1 MLQPSEQQCA
11 AELAKNATTPAAA
24 AAAAVASA
32 PAATHLLEQQ
42 LQQAH
47 QQQEQQQLQ
56 GAQASAP
63 SELDEEAK
71 WAEEMDLV
79 ERNKRLAAEGGAP
92 SEPLADQGPSI
103 KRAKGDAT
111 GPEVT
116 AHDILL
122 QVAKAQL
129 AAAREKEVK
138 AAADN
143 DAPTL
148 PLGAASGSSSS
159 SSAAGAPLADLAEAL
174 ANCG

>member
-1 MLQPSEQQCA
+1 
-11 AELAKNATTPAAA
+11 
-24 AAAAVASA
+24 
-32 PAATHLLEQQ
+32 
-42 LQQAH
+42 
-47 QQQEQQQLQ
+47 
-56 GAQASAP
+56 
-63 SELDEEAK
+63 
-71 WAEEMDLV
+71 MDLV

-92 SEPLADQGPSI
+92 SESPADQGSSI

-138 AAADN
+138 AAVDN

-159 SSAAGAPLADLAEAL
+159 SSAAGAPLAGLAEAL